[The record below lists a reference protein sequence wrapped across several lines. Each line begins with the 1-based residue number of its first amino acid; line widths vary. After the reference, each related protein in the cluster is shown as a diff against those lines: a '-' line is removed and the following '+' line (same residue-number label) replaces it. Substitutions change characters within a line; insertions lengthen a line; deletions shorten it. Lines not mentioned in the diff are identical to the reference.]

1 MKRLHYFGLLPLM
14 ACLTMAIMMGGCKK
28 MKLQHEID
36 RVNAKCPI
44 DVGMAGRI
52 YKVWLD
58 DNTVVFEA
66 QLNADLMN
74 VEKLKNN
81 PNVMKEASLLNV
93 VDENQSVEQMIAEKV
108 DLKYIL
114 TDSVSQEKLELL
126 ITSDELAKAY
136 HEKKNDEIKFT
147 FRRID
152 NQIAVTQL
160 QLPMAVDE
168 ATMLI
173 DFFREGDN
181 AVYLYELNSDMVT
194 LNTLDESLPMIK
206 DNVSHLLAGNDPSV
220 SSMVNLLIKANM
232 GLTYRYRL
240 GKTDK
245 EFSFIPQD
253 LKTLRNK

>member
-1 MKRLHYFGLLPLM
+1 
-14 ACLTMAIMMGGCKK
+14 MAIMMGGCKK

-93 VDENQSVEQMIAEKV
+93 VDENQSAEQMIAEKV

-114 TDSVSQEKLELL
+114 TDSVSQEKL
-126 ITSDELAKAY
+126 
-136 HEKKNDEIKFT
+136 
-147 FRRID
+147 
-152 NQIAVTQL
+152 
-160 QLPMAVDE
+160 
-168 ATMLI
+168 
-173 DFFREGDN
+173 
-181 AVYLYELNSDMVT
+181 
-194 LNTLDESLPMIK
+194 
-206 DNVSHLLAGNDPSV
+206 
-220 SSMVNLLIKANM
+220 
-232 GLTYRYRL
+232 
-240 GKTDK
+240 
-245 EFSFIPQD
+245 
-253 LKTLRNK
+253 

>member
-1 MKRLHYFGLLPLM
+1 MKRLHYYGLLPLM
-14 ACLTMAIMMGGCKK
+14 ACFTMAIMMGGCKK

-206 DNVSHLLAGNDPSV
+206 DNASHLLAGNDPSV